1 MRPRRRQSPWGHH
14 IVALAQGGILRDR
27 IMRRQVVVTD
37 ACSVERRAVTK
48 RSWQFGI
55 GLSGSRYG
63 AVNIVRSVRLSI
75 NGSFSIRAKI
85 SAEGFLFGR
94 AGTHCYDQ
102 PCRLLCPS
110 RMCNLWSW
118 TVSTLHGTWRAI
130 TSFPSSRR
138 CSTTAPSSANGED
151 WKALPTSD
159 RALSRPQQRP
169 NRARRLAGAQSPTRL
184 QNSGARQR
192 PSVILSFVNHLYC
205 QSATRIVRQP
215 SPRRS
220 TPEARSAQGWPL
232 RCCASVWPPR
242 WLARDTQRSTRTSA
256 ERRSK

>member
-110 RMCNLWSW
+110 RMCSLLSW
-118 TVSTLHGTWRAI
+118 IVPTLRGTWRDYYVLSIEPTLFDDSSLVREWGRSLSLNSARA
-130 TSFPSSRR
+130 SSRR
-138 CSTTAPSSANGED
+138 
-151 WKALPTSD
+151 
-159 RALSRPQQRP
+159 
-169 NRARRLAGAQSPTRL
+169 RRGLGNCRT
-184 QNSGARQR
+184 
-192 PSVILSFVNHLYC
+192 
-205 QSATRIVRQP
+205 P
-215 SPRRS
+215 SPM
-220 TPEARSAQGWPL
+220 AVA
-232 RCCASVWPPR
+232 
-242 WLARDTQRSTRTSA
+242 
-256 ERRSK
+256 